1 MRENPKA
8 NPGKQPYRENK
19 EGRQPSIF
27 RKPLVFRSQVTDLQV
42 RVSYPGVS
50 KTTM

>member
-19 EGRQPSIF
+19 EGR
-27 RKPLVFRSQVTDLQV
+27 KPNGKTRRHRESDLTLVFS
-42 RVSYPGVS
+42 G
-50 KTTM
+50 